1 MVRFRSIWLPLLMA
15 AALLA
20 GCGSSSSSSSSS
32 GTTAGTTAATSGST
46 SSSSTSGTGAT
57 TLPDAGAAV
66 ASCKQQ
72 VQRLPQLPTP
82 TKERLEKI
90 CEKAG
95 SGDKKAVRE
104 AAEEGCRAIVNASPL
119 PSGSAKERALRAC
132 AHAGGTESGK

>member
-1 MVRFRSIWLPLLMA
+1 MVRLRSIWLPLLLA

-20 GCGSSSSSSSSS
+20 GCGSSSSSSSS
-32 GTTAGTTAATSGST
+32 GTTAATSGST
-46 SSSSTSGTGAT
+46 SSSTSGTGAT

-72 VQRLPQLPTP
+72 VQRLPQLPAATVQ
-82 TKERLEKI
+82 RLEKI